1 METEDEIVLK
11 AVAVVNAMID
21 DDSIGNSLKI
31 AGDFF
36 TPEQLAL
43 VTALLAGSRRD
54 LQFDFTHSN
63 QDPDVFALVIRTQ
76 PQPKFVSFPFR
87 DAAERK
93 KLVEELLTLPQTPL
107 RT

>member
-54 LQFDFTHSN
+54 LQFDFTHSQVRVLSLSRRCGEEEARGRIAHPPPN
-63 QDPDVFALVIRTQ
+63 PSQDLNV
-76 PQPKFVSFPFR
+76 
-87 DAAERK
+87 
-93 KLVEELLTLPQTPL
+93 
-107 RT
+107 